1 MNLKL
6 LLYIYTTLFRIF
18 AARKYKRNF
27 TYSISMSVIAP
38 THKLSTEKIG
48 KLIWQYSIPSI
59 VGMIV
64 MSLYNIV
71 DRIFIGQG
79 VGALAISGLALT
91 FPFMILL
98 MAFGMLI
105 GAGASSRISITLGE
119 NNIEKAE
126 KILGNALTLTILITG
141 TISILTYIFMGDLLR
156 LFGGTDQTI
165 GYAEEYMRII
175 VPANVFSAINFGFN
189 NIMRATGFPKKAMYT
204 MLICAIINAAL
215 DALFIFVFD
224 WGIQGAA
231 WATVI
236 AYTVGSIWVMSHF
249 FLPVSQ
255 IRFKKAY
262 LRLEKDIV
270 GSIVSIGMSPFSMQL
285 ASSLVIVTVNTTLLK
300 HGGDLAIGAYGIIN
314 SLLTL
319 AIQIVLGLNQGTQPV
334 VGFNYGAKLYD
345 RMFKTLKTAI
355 IISTIITSAAFMSG
369 LLFSKFSVSLF
380 TSDAELIQISSNAL
394 RIVIFMFPVVGFQ
407 IVISNFFQS
416 IGKAKISIFLSLT
429 RQFIFLV
436 PAILILPIVF
446 DLNGA
451 WASFPVADG
460 LASIVA
466 AITLYRFN
474 KNFKR
479 P

>member
-1 MNLKL
+1 
-6 LLYIYTTLFRIF
+6 
-18 AARKYKRNF
+18 
-27 TYSISMSVIAP
+27 MSVSTA
-38 THKLSTEKIG
+38 TNKLSTEKIG

-105 GAGASSRISITLGE
+105 GAGSSSRISITLGE

-126 KILGNALTLTILITG
+126 KILGNALTLTILISG
-141 TISILTYIFMGDLLR
+141 VVSILTYIFMGDLLR
-156 LFGGTDQTI
+156 FFGGTEETI
-165 GYAEEYMRII
+165 GYAEDYMRII
-175 VPANVFSAINFGFN
+175 VPASIFSAMNFGFN
-189 NIMRATGFPKKAMYT
+189 NIMRATGFPRKAMYT
-204 MLICAIINAAL
+204 MLISAVINVAL

-224 WGIQGAA
+224 WGIKGAA

-236 AYTVGSIWVMSHF
+236 AYTTGSIWVMSHF

-262 LRLEKDIV
+262 LKLEKEIV
-270 GSIVSIGMSPFSMQL
+270 HAIVSIGMSPFSMQL
-285 ASSLVIVTVNTTLLK
+285 ASSMVMVIVNATLIK
-300 HGGDLAIGAYGIIN
+300 YGGDLAIGAYGIIN
-314 SLLTL
+314 SLLIL
-319 AIQIVLGLNQGTQPV
+319 VIQVVLGLNQGTQPV
-334 VGFNYGAKLYD
+334 VGFNFGAKLYD

-355 IISTIITSAAFMSG
+355 IIATILTSGGFVFG
-369 LLFSKFSVSLF
+369 LFFAEFSVSMF
-380 TSDAELIQISSNAL
+380 TSDKELIQIASNAL
-394 RIVIFMFPVVGFQ
+394 RIAIIMFPLVGFQ

-436 PAILILPIVF
+436 PAILILPPLF
-446 DLNGA
+446 GLNGA
-451 WASFPVADG
+451 WAAIPTADG
-460 LASIVA
+460 LAAIVA
-466 AITLYRFN
+466 AITLVRFT

-479 P
+479 L

>member
-1 MNLKL
+1 
-6 LLYIYTTLFRIF
+6 
-18 AARKYKRNF
+18 
-27 TYSISMSVIAP
+27 MSVSTA
-38 THKLSTEKIG
+38 TNKLSTEKIG

-105 GAGASSRISITLGE
+105 GAGSSSRISITLGE

-126 KILGNALTLTILITG
+126 KILGNALTLTILISG
-141 TISILTYIFMGDLLR
+141 VVSILTYIFMGDLLR
-156 LFGGTDQTI
+156 FFGGTEETI
-165 GYAEEYMRII
+165 GYAEDYMRII
-175 VPANVFSAINFGFN
+175 VPASIFSAMNFGFN
-189 NIMRATGFPKKAMYT
+189 NIMRATGFPRKAMYT
-204 MLICAIINAAL
+204 MLISAVINVAL

-224 WGIQGAA
+224 WGIKGAA

-236 AYTVGSIWVMSHF
+236 AYTTGSIWVMSHF

-262 LRLEKDIV
+262 LKLEKEIV
-270 GSIVSIGMSPFSMQL
+270 HAIMSIGMSPFSMQL
-285 ASSLVIVTVNTTLLK
+285 ASSMVMVIVNATLIK
-300 HGGDLAIGAYGIIN
+300 YGGDLAIGAYGIIN
-314 SLLTL
+314 SLLIL
-319 AIQIVLGLNQGTQPV
+319 VIQVVLGLNQGTQPV
-334 VGFNYGAKLYD
+334 VGFNFGAKLYD

-355 IISTIITSAAFMSG
+355 IIATILTSGGFVAG
-369 LLFSKFSVSLF
+369 LFFAEFSVSMF
-380 TSDAELIQISSNAL
+380 TSDKELIQIASNAL
-394 RIVIFMFPVVGFQ
+394 RIAIIMFPLVGFQ

-416 IGKAKISIFLSLT
+416 IGKARISIFLSLT

-436 PAILILPIVF
+436 PAILILPPLF
-446 DLNGA
+446 GLNGA
-451 WASFPVADG
+451 WAAIPTADG
-460 LASIVA
+460 LAAIVA
-466 AITLYRFN
+466 AITLVRFT

-479 P
+479 L